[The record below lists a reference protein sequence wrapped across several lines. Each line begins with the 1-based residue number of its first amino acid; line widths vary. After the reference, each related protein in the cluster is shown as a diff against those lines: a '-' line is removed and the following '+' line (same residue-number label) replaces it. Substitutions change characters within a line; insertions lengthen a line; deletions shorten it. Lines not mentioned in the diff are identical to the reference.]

1 MLYPDTPL
9 KTDGLMEEFI
19 IYTEKNKVIKS
30 ERIFPSLEI
39 RRAITAQCSLWGT
52 ERGYCIHTMESR
64 EKTAGEK
71 KKTEGDGDRESNR
84 INCIICDKDTM

>member
-30 ERIFPSLEI
+30 E
-39 RRAITAQCSLWGT
+39 
-52 ERGYCIHTMESR
+52 
-64 EKTAGEK
+64 
-71 KKTEGDGDRESNR
+71 
-84 INCIICDKDTM
+84 

>member
-39 RRAITAQCSLWGT
+39 GEQLQNNAVWRT
-52 ERGYCIHTMESR
+52 ERGYCMHTMESR
-64 EKTAGEK
+64 EKTAGEGK
-71 KKTEGDGDRESNR
+71 KEREGDGDRESNR
-84 INCIICDKDTM
+84 INYYL